1 MQSYQNSVNLKP
13 LPLPNHTHTKKSMSG
28 VFSFPFSV
36 VLKILVIINK
46 KKTGIHCL
54 VFFFKIHIICKILP
68 LAHTLN
74 ILSSYAY
81 YCVSELCFWVWGCLL
96 FWVGGFVFSFLV
108 CYAKDIFQEH
118 WCLNTPACSFIKRL
132 KHHLA
137 STLKG
142 HRTGSH

>member
-13 LPLPNHTHTKKSMSG
+13 LPLPNHTHTKKTMSG

-81 YCVSELCFWVWGCLL
+81 YCVSELCFWVWGL
-96 FWVGGFVFSFLV
+96 
-108 CYAKDIFQEH
+108 
-118 WCLNTPACSFIKRL
+118 SFILGGGVCFFFFGLLCKRHFPGTL
-132 KHHLA
+132 VSEYA
-137 STLKG
+137 SLFIHKAPKTPPCFY
-142 HRTGSH
+142 T